1 MVRLTAALITRD
13 EEIHIGPC
21 LDCLNKFV
29 DEIVV
34 VDTGSQDQTKD
45 IARAKGA
52 RVYDLAW
59 RGDFSHARNA
69 AIDKATGDWILYV
82 DADERVTATGDL
94 SPTLSDPAAVAATV
108 RFRAASYLT
117 PYAEYRLFRNRA
129 DIRFRGV
136 IHETIL
142 PDILALTKK
151 DRGGLVEAPL
161 FFEHLGYEGD
171 LSHKHRRNRPLLQ
184 QAVSDSPERIYLWL
198 ALGEAELGL
207 GDIGAAQDAWQRG
220 LETLRKQKPQTAN
233 AQIYANLIDLH
244 LSMDEVCIADIDALV
259 AEALQR
265 YPRHP
270 MILWHSARHAEARTE
285 RETARALLFQL
296 LDLASDRDSQLR
308 VGYDR
313 RLFGFLAW
321 ALLGVCYLLD
331 GKPEDAVKWL
341 RLAHDAE
348 PEDLEVRTKL
358 ALAES
363 RLAASR

>member
-1 MVRLTAALITRD
+1 MLRLTAALITRD

-21 LDCLNKFV
+21 LDCLNKIV

-34 VDTGSQDQTKD
+34 VDTGSQDRTKN
-45 IARAKGA
+45 IALAKGA

-59 RGDFSHARNA
+59 RGDFSHARNT
-69 AIDKATGDWILYV
+69 AIEKASGDWILYV

-94 SPTLSDPAAVAATV
+94 SPVLSDPAVIAATV
-108 RFRAASYLT
+108 GFQAASYLT
-117 PYAEYRLFRNRA
+117 PYAEYRLFRNRP

-136 IHETIL
+136 IHETVL
-142 PDILALTKK
+142 PDILALTRKNGQ
-151 DRGGLVEAPL
+151 DLAEAPL

-184 QAVSDSPERIYLWL
+184 QAVSDEPERIYLWL

-207 GDIGAAQDAWQRG
+207 GNADAAQDAWQQG
-220 LETLRKQKPQTAN
+220 LQVLRKQEPQTAD
-233 AQIYANLIDLH
+233 AQIYGNLIDLE
-244 LSMDEVCIADIDALV
+244 LSRDDLRIPDIEGLV

-270 MILWHSARHAEARTE
+270 MILWQCARHAEANAE
-285 RETARALLFQL
+285 LEKARALLFRL
-296 LDLASDRDSQLR
+296 LDLKPDKASQMRS
-308 VGYDR
+308 GYDR

-331 GKPEDAVKWL
+331 GMPADAVKWL
-341 RLAHDAE
+341 RLAHEAE
-348 PEDLEVRTKL
+348 PADLEVRTKL

-363 RLAASR
+363 RLAACR